1 MVATG
6 GNTVMP
12 DKPSRNK
19 NHDFKQQGPHRGF
32 ATVEPDAFH
41 HKTYHL
47 EPRWSMLV
55 HALQRHGLSVAH
67 QRPLNILNHSDNTS
81 THTTSKLIIMTKIR
95 TETTFA
101 VETQLCNQRLAKHE
115 KTSIQCQ
122 ARQLE
127 SLSRSSD
134 RT

>member
-32 ATVEPDAFH
+32 ATVDPDAFH

-67 QRPLNILNHSDNTS
+67 QRPLNT
-81 THTTSKLIIMTKIR
+81 LIIL
-95 TETTFA
+95 TEHQA
-101 VETQLCNQRLAKHE
+101 HI
-115 KTSIQCQ
+115 KTDIQN
-122 ARQLE
+122 E
-127 SLSRSSD
+127 NWYSRVCVSVVM
-134 RT
+134 